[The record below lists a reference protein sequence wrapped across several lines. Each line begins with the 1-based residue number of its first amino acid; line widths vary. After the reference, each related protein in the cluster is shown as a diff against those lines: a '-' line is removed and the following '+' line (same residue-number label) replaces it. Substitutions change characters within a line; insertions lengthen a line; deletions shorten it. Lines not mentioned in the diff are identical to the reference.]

1 VAAFNQRQQEGGC
14 LSPTYMINC
23 ILSNNMR
30 NKRFLKEDN
39 YSTCSCLIWL
49 KVEGRGQE
57 GNMRKRKCLITR
69 HGRTCFLTF
78 EFHIK
83 HPTPLSPYLH
93 RHPTPLQPPPSMKTK
108 SKSKNKNSPW
118 NWWCVTRYI
127 PFCQNSFSCKCS
139 SQWVIDPVQGLR
151 LLLHFKSPTHPHL
164 LSPGPVLLCLIGKGL
179 GGGPPPSAG
188 EGQGQV
194 VEYSLIPT
202 LGRQKL
208 MNWYEFKPNLVY
220 IASFRTTKVHYV
232 SILMYIFLLPK
243 DR

>member
-1 VAAFNQRQQEGGC
+1 LFHRISLSLKQDSQGLALTSYTLTHVNLNTYSHIYKHTKKLQNTTFYRISTAEVALYIPRRRSAYKVSISCNVAAFNQRQQEGGC

-139 SQWVIDPVQGLR
+139 SQ
-151 LLLHFKSPTHPHL
+151 
-164 LSPGPVLLCLIGKGL
+164 
-179 GGGPPPSAG
+179 
-188 EGQGQV
+188 
-194 VEYSLIPT
+194 
-202 LGRQKL
+202 
-208 MNWYEFKPNLVY
+208 
-220 IASFRTTKVHYV
+220 
-232 SILMYIFLLPK
+232 
-243 DR
+243 